1 MRPRIKL
8 PVHQELRILP
18 NNLQLLSLVE
28 HHQIRHFM
36 HCSASSFF
44 LSSLHALGRRDG
56 DDDERVADDAGEEDD
71 EDERDQ
77 HHLVRVDAHPAVEE
91 RRTIHNVEFCGFR
104 AKPSAKSVP

>member
-1 MRPRIKL
+1 
-8 PVHQELRILP
+8 
-18 NNLQLLSLVE
+18 
-28 HHQIRHFM
+28 M

-77 HHLVRVDAHPAVEE
+77 HHLVRVDAHPAAKE
-91 RRTIHNVEFCGFR
+91 RRTITLNSADSEQSR
-104 AKPSAKSVP
+104 SPSPYLRYSWYSSSSKQRSLLQLEQFLIQVLQMIVWRLS